1 MGETEKRSNRRA
13 LGSAYEKLAGEY
25 LTSFG
30 YEILEYN
37 FRCRSGEIDII
48 AREGK
53 YLVFV
58 EVKYRDSGRSGSPLE
73 AVTVKKQRI
82 ISKVAAYYCLTHGL
96 GEETPCRFDVVGI
109 MGEEITL
116 VRNAFEYQGYQ

>member
-1 MGETEKRSNRRA
+1 MGETGKNGNRRA
-13 LGSAYEKLAGEY
+13 VGSTYEKLAGEY
-25 LTSFG
+25 LTSLG

-37 FRCRSGEIDII
+37 FRCRSGEIDIV

-53 YLVFV
+53 YLVFA
-58 EVKYRDSGRSGSPLE
+58 EVKYRDSGKSGSPLE

-82 ISKVAAYYCLTHGL
+82 ISRVASYYCLTHGF

-109 MGEEITL
+109 LGEEITL
-116 VRNAFEYQGYQ
+116 LRNAFEYQGY